1 MRCLPILA
9 LLVIFSLPATVLA
22 QNSYQSIFLPNSES
36 LQFNNTSTGGPQQ
49 EGEDRGDDNQVNV
62 NPYPP
67 PKPFSGVQTD
77 TTEGSIEAER
87 KHRAINQRFNVK
99 IPTGMGRMSGIPQ
112 NRHPFETVPFPE
124 LPVYGQ
130 SLFSGHFSGTYY
142 DERNPSYLIRHGDRI
157 GVRIWGSFN
166 FEQELTVDLLGNI
179 FIPTVGPIKVMNVP
193 NGSLPSVV
201 MKAVEN
207 VYQKEYMRSYID
219 LLTPNPLSVFVSGQ
233 VLRPGRYAGG
243 ATDSIMYFLDQ
254 AGGIDSFR
262 GSYRA
267 ISIMRKG
274 KEVASID
281 LYDFIRYGRLSP
293 VKLEEGDVIVVKER
307 GIKVGVNGQV
317 RFQAWFEFSDTYT
330 MGSDIVDWALPMAGV
345 THVSFQ
351 GYRNRK
357 PFKKYLTLDEFKY
370 TKVMGEDTVEFLSDN
385 PSEMIVVYV
394 EGALAGGSQFFV
406 KRGTRLHTL
415 LNYIA
420 VDRTYAKLDSIYLKR
435 ISVAEQQAAA
445 LSDSLFRLQQNS
457 LIASSQTA
465 GEAEIRV
472 KEAALISDFVKRAAN
487 AEQKGVVAIA
497 NKGRVEN
504 VFLQDGD
511 VVVIP
516 RVTDVVLI
524 TGQVLA
530 PNTVVYNK
538 DYKLEDYLK
547 LAGGLERS
555 SDLKNILIFKSNGL
569 VEQVADATIEP
580 GDTIMALPVYRSK
593 NLEFAKALTQIF
605 FQLAVGTR
613 AIFQSF

>member
-1 MRCLPILA
+1 MRCFSLLA
-9 LLVIFSLPATVLA
+9 LLLVLLLPVNGLA
-22 QNSYQSIFLPNSES
+22 QDTHQGLFLPNSDS
-36 LQFNNTSTGGPQQ
+36 LQINNMTMGQQDGNAEGGDAEP
-49 EGEDRGDDNQVNV
+49 N
-62 NPYPP
+62 YPTYTP
-67 PKPFSGVQTD
+67 PKPFSGVETK
-77 TTEGSIEAER
+77 TTMGGIEAE
-87 KHRAINQRFNVK
+87 KSHRTLHQRFNVMM
-99 IPTGMGRMSGIPQ
+99 PTGQDPAYG
-112 NRHPFETVPFPE
+112 NTDARHPFETVPFPE

-130 SLFSGHFSGTYY
+130 SLFSGHFSSTYY
-142 DERNPSYLIRHGDRI
+142 DERNPSYLIRYGDRI
-157 GVRIWGSFN
+157 GVRIWGAFN

-179 FIPTVGPIKVMNVP
+179 FIPTVGPIKVMGVP
-193 NGSLPSVV
+193 NGSLAKVV

-207 VYQKEYMRSYID
+207 VYQREYIKSYID

-243 ATDSIMYFLDQ
+243 STDSILYFLDL

-262 GSYRA
+262 GSYRD

-274 KEVASID
+274 KEVANID
-281 LYDFIRYGRLSP
+281 LYDFIRDGKLSP

-317 RFQAWFEFSDTYT
+317 RFQAWFEFNDRYA
-330 MGSDIVDWALPMAGV
+330 MGSDIMDCSLPMAGV
-345 THVSFQ
+345 THVSLQ
-351 GYRNRK
+351 GYRNRE

-370 TKVMGEDTVEFLSDN
+370 AKVMDEDTVEFLSDS
-385 PSEMIVVYV
+385 PAEMIVVYV
-394 EGALAGGSQFFV
+394 EGAIAGRSQFFV
-406 KRGTRLHTL
+406 KRGTRLHAL

-420 VDRTYAKLDSIYLKR
+420 VDKTYAKLDSIYLKR

-445 LSDSLFRLQQNS
+445 LADSLFRLQQNS
-457 LIASSQTA
+457 LIANSQTA
-465 GEAEIRV
+465 GEAEIRI
-472 KEAALISDFVKRAAN
+472 KEAALIDDFVKRAAN

-497 NKGRVEN
+497 NKGKVED

-511 VVVIP
+511 IVVIP

-538 DYKLEDYLK
+538 DYQLEDYLK
-547 LAGGLERS
+547 LAGGLELS
-555 SDLKNILIFKSNGL
+555 SDENHILIFKSNGF
-569 VEQVADATIEP
+569 VEQVADASIEP

-605 FQLAVGTR
+605 YQIAVGTR
-613 AIFQSF
+613 AILQTAF